1 MKPTDG
7 PRRGQL
13 GLEINWGPLF
23 PFVKLWVP
31 PSAGTSRGHT
41 QARLVRSG
49 PSATLHQTA
58 SKDRALDSAGGEDWG
73 EVQSSWGST
82 EMQQWWWWGHHK
94 TIANVPSALIK
105 QSVSI

>member
-7 PRRGQL
+7 PRKGQL

-58 SKDRALDSAGGEDWG
+58 SKDSTGGGGGWG
-73 EVQSSWGST
+73 LGVGSVQLG
-82 EMQQWWWWGHHK
+82 EHRDAAVVVG
-94 TIANVPSALIK
+94 AP
-105 QSVSI
+105 